1 MVRADLPKVLVV
13 NGFNLASISK
23 TNSRN
28 RFHPLPNELYPKHIA
43 GTVPF
48 VVDYLNNHRLPVEV
62 SVSINPKSC

>member
-43 GTVPF
+43 GTVP
-48 VVDYLNNHRLPVEV
+48 LWL
-62 SVSINPKSC
+62 II